1 MFSIENLAWAGT
13 PAANLLPVEQGPG
26 DLLTGKFGRIM
37 WFPPYDLTFSETS
50 SVNLETTNF
59 IGRGEPIYTYNNTER
74 TGNLSFKVIV
84 DHPSIM
90 NAFAGNDGPDDEFI
104 RSWFAGCVDLNNEW
118 SKRLTPDELFTV
130 KKTPPT
136 YKDEPQYDTQPEIN
150 DTFNVYFP
158 NDISVIDT
166 IISLNGIPYEGT
178 KFKKSPLTPTIL
190 TNNNFDGCGIYNGEN
205 SNEKFDDNRNFELNT
220 TKITLFD
227 GSSYETDYYNSITWN
242 RQDFKDKLKQLFDNN
257 PDLKIELKGTAT
269 YQGAFAPAQKTI
281 AVNKALAKNRAKNF
295 KKWLIDNIGI
305 SDNRLKILDSEVKQ
319 GNYPQKGDVSGE
331 PQKKDRS
338 VIVNIKRDA
347 KKIVTGTEK
356 VIDKPESEKRIQ
368 ITENVRKRF
377 YNEANFFEKLKQKDE
392 FVFDRIRQKIRYF
405 HPAFHSMTPEG
416 LNSRLTFLL
425 QCTRQGATQS
435 KSEPFNLA
443 FGVPPVCILRI
454 GDFYN
459 TKIMMDSVGFTFEDQ
474 LWDLN
479 PEGIGIQPM
488 IANVTISFKYIG
500 GSSLY
505 SPINKLQNAL
515 SFNFFANTQVYDPRA
530 DVVIDSFSNNFE
542 PGAKITR
549 ITNGTENQS
558 ELNYSLVRGMNPYT
572 QSMGVLTDDELN
584 KLPISAQID
593 QTKSADLANS
603 TANQP
608 QALPDSKNVKITN
621 FTTDTPCLTGNT
633 DISFNLE
640 VLNSGSTLSKDY
652 KVSVTIY
659 NDETEENY
667 EIVDNPEWDLFGQ
680 TNTFGNYTFNLS
692 DMTPTCTGLSSGVT
706 YTFLVDLDN
715 SFSLEKT
722 LESNCTG
729 TTPTVGV
736 TTTTTN
742 NSANEVVSCISIVS
756 VTYER
761 NSAYTISVKLAFRP
775 KFQSA
780 NSPAVSDFILPN
792 TVTGL
797 IYLKSNTDN
806 SQKEIGRITML
817 QNDFSTVLF
826 ETYSNSGGPHSL
838 LISSGNINKNQNTI
852 SRDNI
857 QFNLFIDKDDTITFV
872 DDILKNNQPPSFGIR
887 WSTGSVFNARFP
899 YP

>member
-1 MFSIENLAWAGT
+1 
-13 PAANLLPVEQGPG
+13 
-26 DLLTGKFGRIM
+26 
-37 WFPPYDLTFSETS
+37 
-50 SVNLETTNF
+50 
-59 IGRGEPIYTYNNTER
+59 
-74 TGNLSFKVIV
+74 
-84 DHPSIM
+84 
-90 NAFAGNDGPDDEFI
+90 
-104 RSWFAGCVDLNNEW
+104 
-118 SKRLTPDELFTV
+118 
-130 KKTPPT
+130 
-136 YKDEPQYDTQPEIN
+136 
-150 DTFNVYFP
+150 
-158 NDISVIDT
+158 
-166 IISLNGIPYEGT
+166 
-178 KFKKSPLTPTIL
+178 
-190 TNNNFDGCGIYNGEN
+190 
-205 SNEKFDDNRNFELNT
+205 
-220 TKITLFD
+220 
-227 GSSYETDYYNSITWN
+227 
-242 RQDFKDKLKQLFDNN
+242 
-257 PDLKIELKGTAT
+257 
-269 YQGAFAPAQKTI
+269 
-281 AVNKALAKNRAKNF
+281 
-295 KKWLIDNIGI
+295 
-305 SDNRLKILDSEVKQ
+305 
-319 GNYPQKGDVSGE
+319 
-331 PQKKDRS
+331 
-338 VIVNIKRDA
+338 
-347 KKIVTGTEK
+347 
-356 VIDKPESEKRIQ
+356 
-368 ITENVRKRF
+368 
-377 YNEANFFEKLKQKDE
+377 
-392 FVFDRIRQKIRYF
+392 
-405 HPAFHSMTPEG
+405 
-416 LNSRLTFLL
+416 
-425 QCTRQGATQS
+425 
-435 KSEPFNLA
+435 
-443 FGVPPVCILRI
+443 
-454 GDFYN
+454 
-459 TKIMMDSVGFTFEDQ
+459 
-474 LWDLN
+474 
-479 PEGIGIQPM
+479 
-488 IANVTISFKYIG
+488 
-500 GSSLY
+500 
-505 SPINKLQNAL
+505 
-515 SFNFFANTQVYDPRA
+515 
-530 DVVIDSFSNNFE
+530 
-542 PGAKITR
+542 
-549 ITNGTENQS
+549 
-558 ELNYSLVRGMNPYT
+558 
-572 QSMGVLTDDELN
+572 MGVLTDDELN

-608 QALPDSKNVKITN
+608 QALPDDKNVLITN
-621 FTTDTPCLTGNT
+621 FTADTACLSGNT

-640 VLNSGSTLSKDY
+640 LINPSSTLSKDY

-729 TTPTVGV
+729 TTPTVGA

-761 NSAYTISVKLAFRP
+761 DSAYTISVKLAFTP

-806 SQKEIGRITML
+806 SQKEIGGITML